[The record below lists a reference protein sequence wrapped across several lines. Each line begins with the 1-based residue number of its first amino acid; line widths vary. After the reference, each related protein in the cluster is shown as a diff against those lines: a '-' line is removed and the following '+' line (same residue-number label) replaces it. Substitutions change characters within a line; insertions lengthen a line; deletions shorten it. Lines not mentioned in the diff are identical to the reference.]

1 MDNNAGSV
9 SSVNSTRF
17 PNRVRTGVRKGIG
30 KGTRGRGLRYL
41 AAAQGRQEAPPLTL
55 GNFSQGAER
64 TLVAMNAANAAVAR
78 QTQRKSKLKSQLRG
92 KELLQFLANKGKNAA
107 VKAKLETIPEA
118 ILNNNAEQ
126 TEGNETPLP
135 KSKPA
140 ENLGNKQNRM
150 SGANNLNALLGQYP
164 LAKPAANKPATPA
177 NKPTTPAKNLPA
189 GTTVQNSGFN
199 ADALP
204 AEANNQPTTVLGP
217 TSPVQANYSGY
228 VVPSEMLASGKG
240 YNYSKGRQSANT
252 FEPSSSALLP
262 GYGTGGKASNIN
274 KGGINTNTNL
284 QGPLA
289 FAPKESNFAN
299 AGGNTQEAAAARVAE
314 EKLTGNSE
322 GRNWAK
328 SGTGLAQLAVAGTK
342 PDYTIT
348 IVNST
353 VPAMPVMG
361 TIGITIDP
369 KVGGFG
375 VPSMS
380 LGMGKGM
387 TLGMPRLP
395 SFSGPKLDLSWLRL
409 PKMPTITIPETHILE
424 SLGGF
429 LAYLPNGKQIIAALK
444 KGGEFVKMGFLLPI
458 ICAAWLWEHGFV
470 FPKLDGLGGLID
482 LSDFFSPGNTAT
494 VKEIG
499 KKLKK
504 ASDIAKRVI
513 TNTIAEQEFLQ
524 KQVNQK
530 TRTQESVK
538 DQILNSLDSQIKN
551 IQSTFDELK
560 VEVNEIV
567 NNSEF
572 GQFIADMGLEAN
584 PDYDFK
590 APTLDKLNILLNAV
604 QAYYEDVANSEDA
617 TASTKADVE
626 KFKKIR
632 ANFKEIV
639 ELPQNIRNEIANTP
653 AAAVGKKL
661 KELGIKARSR
671 LAQMGQKI
679 SQSFSNFGSRVAGV
693 FGRQQTMSNANRA
706 KAAAAVGRGN
716 IVINNPIGAGN
727 QTKKKSWRNKLSNA
741 YSSAKGFFT
750 RKAPGQPQ
758 PTGPNPGLNFY
769 KSPKLKTARARRNRR
784 HH

>member
-92 KELLQFLANKGKNAA
+92 KELLQFLTNKGKNAA

-164 LAKPAANKPATPA
+164 LAKPAANSVAATKPA
-177 NKPTTPAKNLPA
+177 TPAKNLPA

-199 ADALP
+199 ASALP

-228 VVPSEMLASGKG
+228 EVPYEMLASGKG

-429 LAYLPNGKQIIAALK
+429 LAYLPSGKQIIAALK

-482 LSDFFSPGNTAT
+482 LSDFFSPSNDAT

-572 GQFIADMGLEAN
+572 GQLIADMGLEAN

-590 APTLDKLNILLNAV
+590 APTPDKLNILLNAV
-604 QAYYEDVANSEDA
+604 QAYYEEAAGLEDA

-693 FGRQQTMSNANRA
+693 FSRQQTMSNANRA

-716 IVINNPIGAGN
+716 LVINTPIGAGN